1 MYFGDD
7 KLFIV
12 QIFSV
17 MYFDGNKL
25 MVQVI
30 LKRVELKLYIY
41 KTTTLVKKKK
51 KKSHKY
57 SDCNNLNAN
66 G

>member
-41 KTTTLVKKKK
+41 KTTTLVKIKKK
-51 KKSHKY
+51 KIPQVQ
-57 SDCNNLNAN
+57 
-66 G
+66 

>member
-41 KTTTLVKKKK
+41 KTTTLVKINK
-51 KKSHKY
+51 
-57 SDCNNLNAN
+57 
-66 G
+66 

>member
-51 KKSHKY
+51 KIPQVQ
-57 SDCNNLNAN
+57 
-66 G
+66 

>member
-1 MYFGDD
+1 MYFGGD

-41 KTTTLVKKKK
+41 KTTTLVKIKK